1 MKVSSRY
8 GRSIRKRS
16 NATKSSMQS
25 QERNSVMLHVLP
37 HFMPTAAV
45 ERVRLIVAITATTLA
60 FVLVIAIV
68 FIA

>member
-1 MKVSSRY
+1 
-8 GRSIRKRS
+8 
-16 NATKSSMQS
+16 MQS
-25 QERNSVMLHVLP
+25 QERNGVMLHVLP

-60 FVLVIAIV
+60 FALVIAIV